1 MKYKNVQI
9 CFKKTLLSVCIA
21 STLASPLAFAESFT
35 VDRLSLFINDGT
47 TSYEDRRLNQE
58 KINLPSNLSST
69 FSQSKGAHGESI
81 WRWQIK
87 NTGKT
92 TFNNLRLT
100 GLIDLDIDA
109 QNNTFFNEH
118 GELLS
123 LDVPQGYLAPDRWE
137 VGEPGYFKGDL
148 VHRAAKGNLQNRSD
162 LTSNNPDD
170 PSMAL
175 SLP

>member
-87 NTGKT
+87 IRGKQHST
-92 TFNNLRLT
+92 
-100 GLIDLDIDA
+100 IC
-109 QNNTFFNEH
+109 
-118 GELLS
+118 
-123 LDVPQGYLAPDRWE
+123 V
-137 VGEPGYFKGDL
+137 
-148 VHRAAKGNLQNRSD
+148 
-162 LTSNNPDD
+162 
-170 PSMAL
+170 
-175 SLP
+175 LPV